1 MSWDLV
7 STLSHTIYY
16 RFTCEQCGKDSGWAG
31 TQINGI
37 ANAADYKHIPSGGS
51 LEAQR
56 LLRIEAF
63 KKLKDNVKQAKLEA
77 EGGKYPF
84 KSNCPY
90 CKKWQTW
97 GLKRVNLPAVVVIII
112 AAIGVG
118 GSFYLLTDYSETAWL
133 MLGMYLPVLLAAI
146 GVIIWRKKKAAK
158 VENKQKPEINW
169 NEMALMADEVASNFN

>member
-1 MSWDLV
+1 M
-7 STLSHTIYY
+7 
-16 RFTCEQCGKDSGWAG
+16 
-31 TQINGI
+31 
-37 ANAADYKHIPSGGS
+37 
-51 LEAQR
+51 
-56 LLRIEAF
+56 
-63 KKLKDNVKQAKLEA
+63 
-77 EGGKYPF
+77 
-84 KSNCPY
+84 
-90 CKKWQTW
+90 
-97 GLKRVNLPAVVVIII
+97 NLPAVVVIII